1 MLRGVS
7 PMRLA
12 ARLALRGLG
21 KVEPNP
27 LVGCVIV
34 GECGAVLG
42 MGHHRVLGGPH
53 AEVDALASAAR
64 LGHDVRGATM
74 FVTLEPCNHSG
85 RTPPCSHA
93 IVRAGIREVVI
104 GAKDP
109 NPIAMGG
116 MKTLRD
122 AGVRVVLCGQT
133 GEDAQARAGD
143 SDRAVSEHADAD
155 DARLCQ
161 RLLQPFALRLQR
173 ARPWVIA
180 KWAQTLDGR
189 VATRTGESK
198 WISGELARDRVHRL
212 RGRVDGVLTGIG
224 TVIADDPMLNARRSV
239 PPRRV
244 ATRVVADTDLDVPL
258 DRKVITSARD
268 LPTLVAC
275 ERSMACTSY
284 SAKKR
289 AALDQAGVT
298 IVPIA
303 DNGIG
308 RGIDLRELL
317 GVLHTQHRMSTVM
330 IEAGPGLLGSLIED
344 DLIDEAIVYIAPLV
358 LGDEQAK
365 SVAIGRVA
373 ERLSSAR
380 AFDLLR
386 VRPCGQDIEVTYRR
400 RLDPLR
406 V

>member
-1 MLRGVS
+1 MHAEDASASRAADGPADGPTSLREQGACDDA
-7 PMRLA
+7 RWLTLA
-12 ARLALRGLG
+12 ARLAVRGVG

-34 GECGAVLG
+34 RDGRVLG
-42 MGHHRVLGGPH
+42 MGHHRVLGGAH
-53 AEVDALASAAR
+53 AEVDALSSAAAR
-64 LGHDVRGATM
+64 GEDVRGATM
-74 FVTLEPCNHSG
+74 VVTLEPCNHTG
-85 RTPPCSHA
+85 RTGPCSEA

-104 GAKDP
+104 GVPDP
-109 NPIAMGG
+109 NPIAKGG
-116 MKTLRD
+116 AERLIA
-122 AGVRVVLCGQT
+122 AGVAVRFASVGS
-133 GEDAQARAGD
+133 EAR
-143 SDRAVSEHADAD
+143 RACEQ
-155 DARLCQ
+155 LIM
-161 RLLQPFALRLQR
+161 PFVLRLQR
-173 ARPWVIA
+173 NRPWVIA
-180 KWAQTLDGR
+180 KWAQTVDGR

-224 TVIADDPMLNARRSV
+224 TVIADDPMLNARRGV

-244 ATRVVADTDLDVPL
+244 ATRVVADTDLDIPL
-258 DRKVITSARD
+258 DRKLVTTARD

-289 AALDQAGVT
+289 AALDQAGVG
-298 IVPIA
+298 IVAIA
-303 DNGIG
+303 ENGIG

-317 GVLHTQHRMSTVM
+317 AVLHAQHRMSTVLV
-330 IEAGPGLLGSLIED
+330 EAGPGLLGSLMED

-358 LGDEQAK
+358 LGDEQAR

-380 AFDLLR
+380 AFALQR
-386 VRPCGQDIEVTYRR
+386 VRRCGEDVEIVYRR
-400 RLDPLR
+400 K
-406 V
+406 